1 MDYLTFVPRAEAAI
15 GFAVAAVAGALL
27 ASVSIAQAQNK
38 RQMCSGEFVEMRIVG
53 LQLGDCDL
61 NHIPKDDLNRVKKVC
76 GEPSGVGDHRP
87 APKCSIQ
94 VIASSNKSLP
104 AESHGYGARVYRVQR
119 VLGAMRGGAS
129 P

>member
-61 NHIPKDDLNRVKKVC
+61 NHP
-76 GEPSGVGDHRP
+76 RP
-87 APKCSIQ
+87 IL
-94 VIASSNKSLP
+94 I
-104 AESHGYGARVYRVQR
+104 E
-119 VLGAMRGGAS
+119 
-129 P
+129 